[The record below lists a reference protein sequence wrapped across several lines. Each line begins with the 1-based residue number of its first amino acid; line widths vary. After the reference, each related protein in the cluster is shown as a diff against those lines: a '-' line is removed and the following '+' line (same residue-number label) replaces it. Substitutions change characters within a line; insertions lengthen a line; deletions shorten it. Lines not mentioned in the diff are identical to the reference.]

1 MANIEHDR
9 RSAVSSFY
17 GGRRSSVDML
27 NSEAPLRESSPGM
40 RGVDVGSQRSKR
52 GGPDRDDASS
62 FFSPQMQPQ
71 GAGYNRA
78 SFFDSGRTAPV
89 KGGRD
94 EEEAAFI
101 GGDPGQPKDAGWDV
115 YADFNN
121 TGPRYSN
128 AFVKYDDR

>member
-1 MANIEHDR
+1 
-9 RSAVSSFY
+9 
-17 GGRRSSVDML
+17 
-27 NSEAPLRESSPGM
+27 M

-101 GGDPGQPKDAGWDV
+101 DGDPGQPKDAGWDV